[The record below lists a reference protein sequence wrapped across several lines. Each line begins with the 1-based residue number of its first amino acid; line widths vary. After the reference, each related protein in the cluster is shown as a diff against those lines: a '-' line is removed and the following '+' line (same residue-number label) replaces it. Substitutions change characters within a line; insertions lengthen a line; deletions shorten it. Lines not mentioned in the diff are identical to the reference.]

1 MRTSKVD
8 WFRMNS
14 LTSSSIFNIGDSAH
28 IRSSAK
34 VIAIQR
40 EAELFFGREGNF
52 NDYTLFKRSYPL
64 LTLKRIPTVKYNE
77 SNIIHVGSV
86 RVTGASTSSVVQ
98 IGSTNDI
105 KCYSRVKHVRQLLSD
120 RREKEQEEREEG

>member
-40 EAELFFGREGNF
+40 EAELFLGREGNF

-86 RVTGASTSSVVQ
+86 RVTGASTSSVVHTGNL
-98 IGSTNDI
+98 INTNTGGSATNTFDPDI
-105 KCYSRVKHVRQLLSD
+105 ADQTVA
-120 RREKEQEEREEG
+120 GNA